1 MAAQDIFALLS
12 FIKTLNK
19 ARPFICRGRR
29 PRRPEVRDRLT
40 FMKIIGSMWASTLT
54 KVNKN
59 SAYKNR
65 YIKLKR
71 KGTAYNIMEKKKT
84 ISILGSTGSIGT
96 QALDVCKKHGFKV
109 KALAAGSNWEMLAKQ
124 CIEIGAE
131 TACIY
136 NAEYAGNLEN
146 ALSGRDVKI
155 LTGMDGLCEIASG
168 DIDILLNSVVG
179 MIGLLPTLT
188 AIENGNDIA
197 LANKETLVAGGNLV
211 MKRAA
216 EKGVSIYPVDS
227 EHSAIFQCLQ
237 GNRREQLKKIIL
249 TASGGPFFG
258 KKLSELSDVT
268 IEQALNHPNWSM
280 GSKIT
285 IDSSTLMN
293 KGLEFIEAK
302 WLFDL
307 EPEQIEIV
315 VHRQSVVHSAV
326 EYADNSVIA
335 QMGVP
340 DMKIPIQYAILYPE
354 RFECD
359 CRPLSLTDY
368 GTLTFEK
375 PDYETFRCLTA
386 CIEAIKRG
394 GAYPCI
400 VNGANEEAVKHF
412 LAGEI
417 SFTAIGDL
425 VSGALEEF
433 PYSDIENYED
443 VIKWDE
449 KAREY
454 VRNKI

>member
-1 MAAQDIFALLS
+1 M
-12 FIKTLNK
+12 TG
-19 ARPFICRGRR
+19 AR
-29 PRRPEVRDRLT
+29 LYNT
-40 FMKIIGSMWASTLT
+40 IGSMWASTPT

-71 KGTAYNIMEKKKT
+71 KGTAYNTMEKKKT

-124 CIEIGAE
+124 CIETGAE

-179 MIGLLPTLT
+179 LIGLLPTLT